1 MGDIAHAG
9 DEGRGGE
16 GVGVFAG
23 VACEVCNMGLRVVGV
38 WGTRSSHAALG
49 AGERL

>member
-1 MGDIAHAG
+1 MGDVARAG
-9 DEGRGGE
+9 DEGTGRD

-23 VACEVCNMGLRVVGV
+23 VACEACNAGLRVVGV
-38 WGTRSSHAALG
+38 WGTRSSRAAVG